1 MSARKIKTLAH
12 DGRDAFEN
20 VTAHL
25 KTMVDHLGQD
35 ASDSVSVSAA
45 ALGHAA
51 IELVGDVQTKLDR
64 LETAAERQVRRHPS
78 EALAATAACAALVA
92 AVAASLITYAV
103 TRRVQS
109 A

>member
-1 MSARKIKTLAH
+1 MSARKIKTLAR

-20 VTAHL
+20 VTEHL
-25 KTMVDHLGQD
+25 RTMVDHLGQD
-35 ASDSVSVSAA
+35 AGDAVSVSAV

-64 LETAAERQVRRHPS
+64 LETAAERQIRRHPD
-78 EALAATAACAALVA
+78 EALAAAAAGAALVA
-92 AVAASLITYAV
+92 AAAASLVTYAV
-103 TRRVQS
+103 TRRARS

>member
-1 MSARKIKTLAH
+1 MSARKIKTLAR
-12 DGRDAFEN
+12 DGRDPFEN
-20 VTAHL
+20 VTDHL

-35 ASDSVSVSAA
+35 ASDAVSVSAV

-64 LETAAERQVRRHPS
+64 LETAAERQIRRHPS
-78 EALAATAACAALVA
+78 EAVVATAAGAALVA
-92 AVAASLITYAV
+92 AAAASLITYAV
-103 TRRVQS
+103 THRSRG

>member
-1 MSARKIKTLAH
+1 MSARKIKTLAR

-20 VTAHL
+20 VTDHL
-25 KTMVDHLGQD
+25 KAMVDHLGQD
-35 ASDSVSVSAA
+35 ANDAVSVSAV

-51 IELVGDVQTKLDR
+51 MELVGDVQTKLDR

-78 EALAATAACAALVA
+78 ETLAATAASAALIA
-92 AVAASLITYAV
+92 AAAASLITYAL
-103 TRRVQS
+103 TRHARD

>member
-1 MSARKIKTLAH
+1 MSARTIKTLAR

-20 VTAHL
+20 VTDHL

-35 ASDSVSVSAA
+35 ASDAVSVSAV

-64 LETAAERQVRRHPS
+64 LETAAERQIRRHPS
-78 EALAATAACAALVA
+78 EAVAATATAAALVA
-92 AVAASLITYAV
+92 AAAASLITYAV
-103 TRRVQS
+103 THRSR
-109 A
+109 AA

>member
-1 MSARKIKTLAH
+1 MSARKIKTLAR
-12 DGRDAFEN
+12 DGRDAFDN
-20 VTAHL
+20 VTDHL

-35 ASDSVSVSAA
+35 ASDAVSVSAV

-51 IELVGDVQTKLDR
+51 IELVGDVQAKLGR

-78 EALAATAACAALVA
+78 QALAATAAGAALIGA
-92 AVAASLITYAV
+92 AAASLITYAV
-103 TRRVQS
+103 VNRPHR